1 MGAGLAGETIGT
13 PRHGK
18 LVVEIVQPRRQS
30 REEVFRD
37 RIGKRAKLPKGVT
50 VKGLIEEGR
59 S

>member
-18 LVVEIVQPRRQS
+18 LVVETVQPRRQS

-37 RIGKRAKLPKGVT
+37 RIGKRAKLPKGV
-50 VKGLIEEGR
+50 
-59 S
+59 